1 MITSLAWLPAA
12 ILSLLCFGLWGF
24 FAKMAVTYIDAKS
37 ALFYQALGIALIGVI
52 TLALLKF
59 KPGIEIKGVSFA
71 ALSGIVNGVGL
82 LLYLVAA
89 DKGRI
94 TQVVTITG
102 LYPLITIFLAFMI
115 LHEGINLKQ
124 GAGILMALAAI
135 YLLS

>member
-1 MITSLAWLPAA
+1 
-12 ILSLLCFGLWGF
+12 
-24 FAKMAVTYIDAKS
+24 MAVTYIDAKS

-59 KPGIEIKGVSFA
+59 KPGIEMKGVSFA
-71 ALSGIVNGVGL
+71 VLSGVVNGVGL

-89 DKGRI
+89 DKGKI

-115 LHEGINLKQ
+115 LHEGVNLKQ